1 MFSGPI
7 RKPLGALAWL
17 IATGFGSGLS
27 PIAPGTVGSLVAVV
41 LYYFSPLDAGSL
53 WYLDDPDLLVF
64 LLLIAVSFFAGIWAA
79 NGISSPSDPDP
90 GRIVWDEFVGMWVTC
105 LLLPKHVMILAIA
118 FVAFRFFDVVKPFPI
133 RRLERLPGGLGIMA
147 DDLLAGVY
155 GAALCNLLHFRFFL
169 GN

>member
-1 MFSGPI
+1 MLSQVF
-7 RKPLGALAWL
+7 RKTVRTLSLL
-17 IATGFGSGLS
+17 IATGFGCGLS
-27 PIAPGTVGSLVAVV
+27 PVAPGTVGSLVAVV
-41 LYYFSPLDAGSL
+41 LYYVSPLDAGSL

-64 LLLIAVSFFAGIWAA
+64 LLLLAVSFFVGIWAC
-79 NGISSPSDPDP
+79 GVISSPSDPDP

-105 LLLPKHVMILAIA
+105 LLLPKDVIFLAMA
-118 FVAFRFFDVVKPFPI
+118 FVAFRIFDVVKPFPI

-155 GAALCNLLHFRFFL
+155 GAAVCNFLHFRFFL